1 MEKLT
6 FAEVSKIE
14 GVVGNTN
21 SLISKYAKQLGITTA
36 ITLPTKVGNNASDF
50 RIKVERVHGVL
61 VDIARLHATNL
72 FDKLQGVSEKVAA
85 KILEDDKDMNQ
96 ILEAIVSLNGHQG
109 FGHQTINE
117 IAKLTSKQPGII
129 ALVRNRIEKQ
139 VNELADKFARDG
151 KVLMDI
157 IRHTAAAPQK
167 QCLFS
172 A

>member
-21 SLISKYAKQLGITTA
+21 SLIAKYSKELGITTA
-36 ITLPTKVGNNASDF
+36 ITLPTHVGNNASDF

-72 FDKLQGVSEKVAA
+72 HTKLQGVSEKVAA
-85 KILEDDKDMNQ
+85 QILDSDKDMNQ
-96 ILEAIVSLNGHQG
+96 ILEAIVSLNGGHG

-117 IAKLTSKQPGII
+117 IAKLTSKQPSII
-129 ALVRNRIEKQ
+129 ALVKAKIEKQ
-139 VNELADKFARDG
+139 VHALADKFARDG
-151 KVLMDI
+151 KVVMDI
-157 IRHTAAAPQK
+157 IRHAPIPQK